1 MSGAAAVL
9 AIALAALAPLS
20 SAADESLQNLV
31 DSTESG
37 GVLRL
42 PPGTYTGGVVLR
54 RPISIEGG
62 GAATVD
68 AKGSGSVIRILTSGA
83 AVRGLRLV
91 NSGTNH
97 DTLDAGVQIRGTHN
111 VVEDNVMED
120 CLFGVDLARSD
131 HNTVRGNRIRS
142 KEMDLGLRGD
152 AIRLWYSRHNEITDN
167 DIADVRDV
175 VVWYSGENVI
185 ARNEVSGS
193 RYALHF
199 MYAERNVVEDNLY
212 RDNMVGIFL
221 MYSDGVEIRRNRIVG
236 AQGATGMGVGFKES
250 SEVLLEGNAII
261 YCAKGIY
268 LDISPYEPDTENRFL
283 GNAIAYNGVGVMFHS
298 QWHGNV
304 FLGNDFL
311 DNFTQVAVRGGGHAM
326 RHRWLGN
333 HWDDYQG
340 FDRDGDGR
348 GDRPHRA
355 FAYADRVW
363 MAYPTATFFRASL
376 LFEALD
382 FLDRLAPFVDPLQLL
397 EDPEPRFSPAP
408 LAWEGGT

>member
-221 MYSDGVEIRRNRIVG
+221 MYMPRALRAWAWGSRRAARCSSR
-236 AQGATGMGVGFKES
+236 ATPS
-250 SEVLLEGNAII
+250 S
-261 YCAKGIY
+261 
-268 LDISPYEPDTENRFL
+268 
-283 GNAIAYNGVGVMFHS
+283 
-298 QWHGNV
+298 
-304 FLGNDFL
+304 
-311 DNFTQVAVRGGGHAM
+311 
-326 RHRWLGN
+326 
-333 HWDDYQG
+333 
-340 FDRDGDGR
+340 
-348 GDRPHRA
+348 
-355 FAYADRVW
+355 
-363 MAYPTATFFRASL
+363 TAPRASTST
-376 LFEALD
+376 
-382 FLDRLAPFVDPLQLL
+382 
-397 EDPEPRFSPAP
+397 SPPTSRTRRTASWATP
-408 LAWEGGT
+408 SRTTAWA